1 MLLLLRASCGLGA
14 IQQGSLAS
22 SCIRALVQFR
32 RCGMCREVWS
42 EGSVMSGSTTMTI
55 RVTSALKAR
64 LGRLAQDTQQ
74 SPSDLAA
81 MAVSGYVDREL
92 AVVAGIRRGLDD
104 VEAGRVIGHDDA
116 MRALHAAIDKVGD
129 NVGDKAGG

>member
-1 MLLLLRASCGLGA
+1 MLLLLWAICRIGS

-42 EGSVMSGSTTMTI
+42 KGSVMSGSTTMTI

-81 MAVSGYVDREL
+81 LAVSGYVDREL

-116 MRALHAAIDKVGD
+116 MRALHAAINK
-129 NVGDKAGG
+129 VGDKAGG

>member
-1 MLLLLRASCGLGA
+1 M
-14 IQQGSLAS
+14 AS
-22 SCIRALVQFR
+22 SCIRAFVQFR

>member
-1 MLLLLRASCGLGA
+1 
-14 IQQGSLAS
+14 
-22 SCIRALVQFR
+22 
-32 RCGMCREVWS
+32 
-42 EGSVMSGSTTMTI
+42 MSGSTTMTI

-81 MAVSGYVDREL
+81 LAVSGYVDREL

-104 VEAGRVIGHDDA
+104 VEVGRLVGHDDA
-116 MRALHAAIDKVGD
+116 MRMLHAAIDRAGD
-129 NVGDKAGG
+129 RAADRAAGKAGG

>member
-1 MLLLLRASCGLGA
+1 
-14 IQQGSLAS
+14 
-22 SCIRALVQFR
+22 
-32 RCGMCREVWS
+32 
-42 EGSVMSGSTTMTI
+42 MSGSTTMTI

-74 SPSDLAA
+74 SPSNLAA

-92 AVVAGIRRGLDD
+92 AIVAGIRRGLDD

-116 MRALHAAIDKVGD
+116 VRALHAAIDKA
-129 NVGDKAGG
+129 GDKAGGRAAGKAGG